1 MKAFAAAPA
10 RSHTLPRA
18 SRATHSKTPLTSSFS
33 EKVQITAACRL
44 INRDVPQEVI
54 RVLLDH
60 ESTQMTAHYARIT
73 DQTVRRRWEAA
84 TKVNIKDDM

>member
-33 EKVQITAACRL
+33 EKVQITLATELA
-44 INRDVPQEVI
+44 NSEVS
-54 RVLLDH
+54 VYTLMKLLGH
-60 ESTQMTAHYARIT
+60 ESMVSAHVTAAGT
-73 DQTVRRRWEAA
+73 AA
-84 TKVNIKDDM
+84 AQNTLYGLLADN